1 MVTTKRIAELAG
13 VSRGTVDRVL
23 NNRGQV
29 NEETKVKV
37 LEIAEKLNYKPNPAG
52 RSLVNKQKNWKV
64 GCIIIKADNPFYD
77 ELCTG
82 LEKKMMEYEAYGL
95 ETILKRVDF
104 DAASQ
109 CRVIDEFLEQ
119 NINALII
126 QPADEE
132 VLRNK
137 LLELENKNIPVVT
150 VNTTLPDYAPFCYI
164 GNDFYTCGRTA
175 ANLLQLVTDGRC
187 KIGIVTG
194 FHKAQSHYDRVLGFR
209 DYIKDF
215 PQMEIVEIEENLDE
229 DFNSFDC
236 TKKMLLGHPE
246 INALFLVAGGVYGAC
261 RALKTFPNYKDIK
274 VISFDT
280 VPTTKELV
288 KEGTIFA
295 TISQQPVRQGMFAL
309 EVLFNKLFNNDNP
322 SGNKLYTDIE
332 IKLKANIDT

>member
-1 MVTTKRIAELAG
+1 MVTTKQIAELAG

-29 NEETKVKV
+29 SEDTKQKV
-37 LEIAEKLNYKPNPAG
+37 LEISSKLNYKPNLAG

-77 ELCTG
+77 ELCIG
-82 LEKKMMEYEAYGL
+82 LEKKMLEYEAYGL

-104 DAASQ
+104 DAQAQ
-109 CRVIDEFLEQ
+109 CRMIDEFLEQ

-126 QPADEE
+126 QPTDEE
-132 VLRNK
+132 ILRYK
-137 LLELENKNIPVVT
+137 LLELEAKNIPVVT
-150 VNTTLPDYAPFCYI
+150 VNTTLPEYTPFCYI
-164 GNDFYTCGRTA
+164 GNDFYTCGKTA
-175 ANLLQLVTDGRC
+175 ANLLQLVTDGTC
-187 KIGIVTG
+187 NIGIVTG
-194 FHKAQSHYDRVLGFR
+194 FHKAQSHYDRILGFK
-209 DYIKDF
+209 DYIKDY
-215 PQMEIVEIEENLDE
+215 PEMKIVQIVENLDE

-236 TKKMLLGHPE
+236 TKKMLLDHPK

-261 RALKTFPNYKDIK
+261 RALKTFPDYKNIR

-288 KEGTIFA
+288 REGTIFA
-295 TISQQPVRQGMFAL
+295 TISQQPMRQGMFAL
-309 EVLFNKLFNNDNP
+309 EVIFNKLFNNDSP
-322 SGNKLYTDIE
+322 SGNKLFTDIE